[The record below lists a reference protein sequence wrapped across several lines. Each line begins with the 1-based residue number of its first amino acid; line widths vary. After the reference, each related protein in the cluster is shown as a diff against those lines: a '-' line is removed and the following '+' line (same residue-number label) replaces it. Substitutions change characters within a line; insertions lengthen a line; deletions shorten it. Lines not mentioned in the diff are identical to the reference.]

1 MEWEGSRGDESEAKA
16 LAEAGRG
23 AVRAKRGGPRRQGAE
38 RDARKRASAEPHRS
52 KNEHVPDGW
61 T

>member
-1 MEWEGSRGDESEAKA
+1 MEREASRGGESEAKA

-23 AVRAKRGGPRRQGAE
+23 AVRAKRGGTRRMARGAPHSQAG
-38 RDARKRASAEPHRS
+38 ARKPLRPENAHAAGRR
-52 KNEHVPDGW
+52 